1 MEPFLNIEALLK
13 PISPDRPSGE
23 DLRYTE
29 VYDRIKEARRADDQ
43 LELGEWRTSIKT
55 SDWRQVAILC
65 EASLADRT
73 KDLQMAVWLT
83 EAWIKLHG
91 YAGLAAGLDLTR
103 CLLHDFWPT
112 LYPPIEADDLDY
124 RIGPLTLL
132 NTRLLD
138 AVRQVPLCDPDR
150 SKGYNYHQWEE
161 SRLVGLAQN
170 LDKEQRKRR
179 EELIAEG
186 KISGEDFAAAV
197 NAGSLAYYRM
207 LARQLDDCRRA
218 LQALDVVVSEKF
230 APHPPGFGQLLEAI
244 EGCGHIVDRTLKDKG
259 KREIAPQAESTP
271 AATATIPVFFRESNE
286 IEPESRNGNGNGN
299 NQILAPPAIQA
310 YAISDTSPCE
320 KGIWLY
326 VAGKAEKGLLKE
338 AMDQLLSAAV
348 LSPSIREKNRYLLL
362 LAKLCLKADR
372 ADLASPIAE
381 ELYKLIETLQLD
393 KWEHPAWIAD
403 VVDTLFRCLAAADQ
417 TDSERAKTLFQ
428 KLCMLDVTKAAAYRL
443 GV

>member
-1 MEPFLNIEALLK
+1 MEPFLNIEAFLK
-13 PISPDRPSGE
+13 PISLDRPSGE

-43 LELGEWRTSIKT
+43 LELGEWRTNLKM
-55 SDWRQVAILC
+55 SDWRQVATLC
-65 EASLADRT
+65 EESLAGRT
-73 KDLQMAVWLT
+73 KDLQLAVWLT

-91 YAGLAAGLDLTR
+91 YAGLAAGLDVTR
-103 CLLHDFWPT
+103 CLLQDFWPT
-112 LYPPIEADDLDY
+112 LYPPIEEDDLDY

-132 NTRLLD
+132 NTRLID
-138 AVRQVPLCDPDR
+138 AVRRVPLCDPDH
-150 SKGYNYHQWEE
+150 SKGYDYHHWEE
-161 SRLVGLAQN
+161 SRLVGLGQN

-179 EELIAEG
+179 EELIGEG

-197 NAGSLAYYRM
+197 NAGSLGYYQH
-207 LARQLDDCRRA
+207 LTRQLEDCRRA
-218 LQALDVVVSEKF
+218 VQALDAVVTEKF
-230 APHPPGFGQLLEAI
+230 APNPPGFGQLLKAI
-244 EGCGHIVDRTLKDKG
+244 ETCGHISGRILKDKS
-259 KREIAPQAESTP
+259 KSEIVPPEESTSSP
-271 AATATIPVFFRESNE
+271 AATVPVVFTELDE
-286 IEPESRNGNGNGN
+286 VPKEQGNGNGNG
-299 NQILAPPAIQA
+299 QTPEPPVIQP
-310 YAISDTSPCE
+310 YAICDTSPCE
-320 KGIWLY
+320 KMIWLH
-326 VAGKAEKGLLKE
+326 VTGKAEKGLLKE
-338 AMDQLLSAAV
+338 AMDQLLSSAA

-362 LAKLCLKADR
+362 LAKLCLKANR

-443 GV
+443 GA

>member
-1 MEPFLNIEALLK
+1 MESFLNIETLLK

-29 VYDRIKEARRADDQ
+29 LYDRIKEARRADDQ
-43 LELGEWRTSIKT
+43 LELGEWQTSIKT

-73 KDLQMAVWLT
+73 KDLQMTVWLT
-83 EAWIKLHG
+83 EAWVKLHG

-103 CLLHDFWPT
+103 CLLRDFWPT
-112 LYPPIEADDLDY
+112 LYPPIEAGDLDY

-132 NTRLLD
+132 NTRLRD
-138 AVRQVPLCDPDR
+138 AVRQVPLCDTDR

-161 SRLVGLAQN
+161 SRLVGFGQN

-179 EELIAEG
+179 EELIDEG
-186 KISGEDFAAAV
+186 KISAEDFAAAV
-197 NAGSLAYYRM
+197 NAGSPAYYQK

-218 LQALDVVVSEKF
+218 LQALDVVVTEKF
-230 APHPPGFGQLLEAI
+230 APNPPGFGQLLEAI
-244 EGCGHIVDRTLKDKG
+244 EACGHIVGRVLKDKC
-259 KREIAPQAESTP
+259 KSEIVPQEASAP
-271 AATATIPVFFRESNE
+271 AAVSTIPVIFTQANE
-286 IEPESRNGNGNGN
+286 VDQEGGNGNGNGR
-299 NQILAPPAIQA
+299 IPEPPAIQA

-320 KGIWLY
+320 KGIWLHA
-326 VAGKAEKGLLKE
+326 AGKAEKGFLKE
-338 AMDQLLSAAV
+338 AMDQLLSAAA

-443 GV
+443 GA

>member
-1 MEPFLNIEALLK
+1 MNLEALLK

-29 VYDRIKEARRADDQ
+29 IYDRIKEARRADDQ
-43 LELGEWRTSIKT
+43 LELGEWQTSIKT
-55 SDWRQVAILC
+55 SDWRQVAVLC
-65 EASLADRT
+65 EASLAGRT

-83 EAWIKLHG
+83 EAWVMLHG

-103 CLLHDFWPT
+103 CLLHDFWRT

-132 NTRLLD
+132 NTKLCD
-138 AVRQVPLCDPDR
+138 VVRQVPLCDPDH

-161 SRLVGLAQN
+161 SRLVGLNQN

-179 EELIAEG
+179 EELIGEG

-197 NAGSLAYYRM
+197 NAGSLAYYQK
-207 LARQLDDCRRA
+207 LTRQLDDCHRA
-218 LQALDVVVSEKF
+218 LQTLDEVVNESF
-230 APHPPGFGQLLEAI
+230 APNPPGFGQLLEAI
-244 EGCGHIVDRTLKDKG
+244 EACGHIASRILKDKY
-259 KREIAPQAESTP
+259 KSEIAPQEELAPAST
-271 AATATIPVFFRESNE
+271 ADVAVIFTQSNE
-286 IEPESRNGNGNGN
+286 IRKENGNGDGKDG
-299 NQILAPPAIQA
+299 IMAPPAIQPN
-310 YAISDTSPCE
+310 AISDTSACE
-320 KGIWLY
+320 KGIWLH
-326 VAGKAEKGLLKE
+326 VTGKAEKGLLKE
-338 AMDQLLSAAV
+338 AMDQLLSAAA

-417 TDSERAKTLFQ
+417 TDSERARTLFQ

-443 GV
+443 SA

>member
-1 MEPFLNIEALLK
+1 MNIETLLK

-43 LELGEWRTSIKT
+43 LELGEWQTSVKT

-83 EAWIKLHG
+83 EAWLKLHG
-91 YAGLAAGLDLTR
+91 YAGLAAGLALTR
-103 CLLHDFWPT
+103 CLLHDFWLT
-112 LYPPIEADDLDY
+112 LYPPIEAGDLDY

-132 NTRLLD
+132 NTRLRD
-138 AVRQVPLCDPDR
+138 AVRQAPLCDPDH

-161 SRLVGLAQN
+161 SRLVGFGQN

-179 EELIAEG
+179 EELIGEG

-197 NAGSLAYYRM
+197 NAGSPAYYQK

-218 LQALDVVVSEKF
+218 LQALDAVVTEKF
-230 APHPPGFGQLLEAI
+230 APNPPGFGQLLEAI
-244 EGCGHIVDRTLKDKG
+244 EACGHIVGRVLKDKS
-259 KREIAPQAESTP
+259 KSEIVPQETSAP
-271 AATATIPVFFRESNE
+271 AATSTIPVIFTEASE
-286 IEPESRNGNGNGN
+286 VEQANGNGNGN
-299 NQILAPPAIQA
+299 GRIPEPPVIQA

-320 KGIWLY
+320 KGIWLH
-326 VAGKAEKGLLKE
+326 VAGKAEKGFLKE
-338 AMDQLLSAAV
+338 AMDQLLSAAA

-443 GV
+443 GA

>member
-1 MEPFLNIEALLK
+1 MEPFLNIEALLQ
-13 PISPDRPSGE
+13 PISPNRPSGE

-29 VYDRIKEARRADDQ
+29 VYDRIKEARRADDH
-43 LELGEWRTSIKT
+43 LELGEWQTNLKT
-55 SDWRQVAILC
+55 SDWRQVATLC
-65 EASLADRT
+65 EEALAVRT

-83 EAWIKLHG
+83 EAWVRLHG
-91 YAGLAAGLDLTR
+91 YAGLAAGLDVTCR
-103 CLLHDFWPT
+103 LLLEFWPT
-112 LYPPIEADDLDY
+112 LYPPIEEDDLDY

-132 NTRLLD
+132 NTRLTD
-138 AVRQVPLCDPDR
+138 AVRQVPLCDPEH

-161 SRLVGLAQN
+161 SRLVGLGQN

-179 EELIAEG
+179 EELIGEG

-197 NAGSLAYYRM
+197 NAGSLVYYQH
-207 LARQLDDCRRA
+207 LTRQLDDCRRA
-218 LQALDVVVSEKF
+218 VQALDAVVTEKF
-230 APHPPGFGQLLEAI
+230 TPNPLGFGQLLEAI
-244 EGCGHIVDRTLKDKG
+244 EACGHIAGRILKDKC
-259 KREIAPQAESTP
+259 KSEIAPPEELATPP
-271 AATATIPVFFRESNE
+271 AANVPVVFTEPDEVRKESG
-286 IEPESRNGNGNGN
+286 NGNGNG
-299 NQILAPPAIQA
+299 QTAEPPVIHP
-310 YAISDTSPCE
+310 YAICDTSPCE
-320 KGIWLY
+320 KGIWQH

-338 AMDQLLSAAV
+338 AMDQLLSAAA

-362 LAKLCLKADR
+362 LAKLCLKANR

-417 TDSERAKTLFQ
+417 TDTERAKLLFQ

-443 GV
+443 GA

>member
-1 MEPFLNIEALLK
+1 MNIETLLK

-43 LELGEWRTSIKT
+43 LELGEWQTSIKT

-65 EASLADRT
+65 EESLAGRT
-73 KDLQMAVWLT
+73 KDLQLAVWLT
-83 EAWIKLHG
+83 EAWVKLYG

-103 CLLHDFWPT
+103 CLLSDFWPT
-112 LYPPIEADDLDY
+112 LYPPIEADDLEY

-132 NTRLLD
+132 NTRLRD

-161 SRLVGLAQN
+161 SRLVGLSQN

-179 EELIAEG
+179 EELIGEG

-197 NAGSLAYYRM
+197 NAGSLAYYQK
-207 LARQLDDCRRA
+207 LTRQLNACHHS
-218 LQALDVVVSEKF
+218 LQALDAVVSEKF
-230 APHPPGFGQLLEAI
+230 APNPPGFGQLLEAV
-244 EGCGHIVDRTLKDKG
+244 EACGHIVGRVLKDKS
-259 KREIAPQAESTP
+259 KSEIAPQEELAP
-271 AATATIPVFFRESNE
+271 AASATIPVFFTEANE
-286 IEPESRNGNGNGN
+286 IGQESGNGNGNGR
-299 NQILAPPAIQA
+299 IPEPPAIQV

-320 KGIWLY
+320 KGIWLH
-326 VAGKAEKGLLKE
+326 VAGKAEKGRLKE
-338 AMDQLLSAAV
+338 AMDQLLSAAA

-443 GV
+443 GA